1 MENLTDAISIN
12 HNWYVFIHSFRFLV
26 RGRRTFLSI
35 DRCNLNNLPSMFS
48 SLLSAVSDVESA
60 LSDVQELLQQGSGT
74 QWENEWNDIVQDV
87 LKKDSGWEC
96 V

>member
-1 MENLTDAISIN
+1 
-12 HNWYVFIHSFRFLV
+12 
-26 RGRRTFLSI
+26 
-35 DRCNLNNLPSMFS
+35 MFS